1 MNSNGNGGRIVL
13 AVMLKYLLEGVAVSL
28 AASLV
33 PRRQLRAG
41 EVIALGVTAAATF
54 LLLDMFAPA
63 VGGGA
68 RHGSGFAVGARLVGG
83 LEGFE
88 GSARN
93 HRIRDMHNQMVMND
107 VYRMKH
113 TGGSL
118 HEDDNDD
125 HVIGPELDSDY
136 KHYPDAMEQAEE
148 MNANV
153 EEFSASEKVR
163 TNRLLRLNRIGRVG
177 NTRASLERHLIGRD
191 NRRNKAMGDNE

>member
-1 MNSNGNGGRIVL
+1 MNSNGNGGRLVL

-28 AASLV
+28 AASLI
-33 PRRQLRAG
+33 PSRQLRAG

-93 HRIRDMHNQMVMND
+93 KRIHGMHKQMVMND

-118 HEDDNDD
+118 NEDEYD

-153 EEFSASEKVR
+153 EGFSASEKVR
-163 TNRLLRLNRIGRVG
+163 AKRLLRLNQIGRVG
-177 NTRASLERHLIGRD
+177 QTRASLERHLIGRN
-191 NRRNKAMGDNE
+191 NRRNRAMGNAEE